1 MAERK
6 FTLLLKLGFL
16 GLLKFCVPDQLS
28 ASKVETPK
36 NISFPLQPL
45 SYPIFS
51 AGKGHVI
58 RGWDE
63 AIMKMTVGQTCGVY
77 IESPWAYGKKGQ
89 PEAGI
94 PPNQD
99 LYFEVTLDR
108 LG

>member
-1 MAERK
+1 MIIFRTIK
-6 FTLLLKLGFL
+6 CSFYTYGVFL
-16 GLLKFCVPDQLS
+16 
-28 ASKVETPK
+28 
-36 NISFPLQPL
+36 
-45 SYPIFS
+45 YPILS

-89 PEAGI
+89 PAAGI